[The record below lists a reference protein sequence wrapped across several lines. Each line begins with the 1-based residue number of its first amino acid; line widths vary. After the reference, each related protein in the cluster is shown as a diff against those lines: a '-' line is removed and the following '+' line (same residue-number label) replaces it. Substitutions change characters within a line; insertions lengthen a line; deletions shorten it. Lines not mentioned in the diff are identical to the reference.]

1 MDTHTER
8 IERFNKLKYT
18 KNQSEW
24 EECVTAR
31 EEDLYNGSEVDD
43 TLEIMEILDEYY
55 EKINNKL
62 NEQGHSGGSTL
73 MLQSM
78 IQHFHKCSNTIQD
91 F

>member
-1 MDTHTER
+1 MDKHTER

-24 EECVTAR
+24 EECVTIR
-31 EEDLYNGSEVDD
+31 EGDLFKGRDVDD
-43 TLEIMEILDEYY
+43 ALDIMEILDEYY

-62 NEQGHSGGSTL
+62 GEQGHSGGSMM